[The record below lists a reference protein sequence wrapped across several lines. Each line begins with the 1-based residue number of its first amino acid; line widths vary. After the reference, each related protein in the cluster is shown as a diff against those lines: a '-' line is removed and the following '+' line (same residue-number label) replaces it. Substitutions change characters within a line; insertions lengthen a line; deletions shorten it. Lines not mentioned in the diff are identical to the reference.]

1 MEGREVSYR
10 LEPLPMIAG
19 KLRNRVQLLL
29 PDASVSRIHARLV
42 EKEGRVALMDLNS
55 ANGTYINGIRL
66 EQNES
71 MVLEKGDEIR
81 FGDMIFQ
88 YEE

>member
-1 MEGREVSYR
+1 
-10 LEPLPMIAG
+10 
-19 KLRNRVQLLL
+19 
-29 PDASVSRIHARLV
+29 
-42 EKEGRVALMDLNS
+42 MDLNS